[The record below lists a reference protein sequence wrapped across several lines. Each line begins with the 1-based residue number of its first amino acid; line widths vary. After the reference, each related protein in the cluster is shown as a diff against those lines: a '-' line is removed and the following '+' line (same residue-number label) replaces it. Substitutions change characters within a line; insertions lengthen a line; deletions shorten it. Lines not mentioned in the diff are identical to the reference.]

1 MGSTSHSESHTVI
14 KAMSVSMLALFIALA
29 GGPPRSAH
37 AQAVRGVDSVIARRM
52 SIGHIPGLVAS
63 LVDSGRVIW
72 QGAYGLSNVAART
85 PVTDSTPFQIAS
97 VSKTITGTVLMMLQ
111 AERRFRLD
119 DDINAY
125 LPFHVRN
132 PRFPT
137 VPITFRELLIH
148 CLLYTSP

>member
-1 MGSTSHSESHTVI
+1 M
-14 KAMSVSMLALFIALA
+14 KAISVSILALFTALA
-29 GGPPRSAH
+29 GGVPCSAQ

-52 SIGHIPGLVAS
+52 ATAHIPGLVAS

-72 QGAYGLSNVAART
+72 QGAYGFSNVAART
-85 PVTDSTPFQIAS
+85 RATDSTPFQIAS

-125 LPFHVRN
+125 LPF
-132 PRFPT
+132 P
-137 VPITFRELLIH
+137 
-148 CLLYTSP
+148 